1 MSGTNSRRN
10 SREITS
16 YRGGNGNAS
25 SNFAYGNTAGIYCF
39 DANPI
44 PTNNYNYNG
53 NGGGGGGSNR
63 ITITNINGNGRLNV
77 SGSRLSMTSMKSSLP
92 NQSQSQSQ
100 SRSRSS
106 QRTTGGAQL
115 HPNDYKMVQYF
126 NSLPTKFTMGGGRK
140 SHTR

>member
-1 MSGTNSRRN
+1 MSRRN
-10 SREITS
+10 SREISS

-25 SNFAYGNTAGIYCF
+25 SNFAYGNTAGIYRF

-44 PTNNYNYNG
+44 PSNNYSSNG
-53 NGGGGGGSNR
+53 NGNGNGGGGGSNR
-63 ITITNINGNGRLNV
+63 ITITNINGNGQLNV
-77 SGSRLSMTSMKSSLP
+77 SGSRLSMTSIKSSLP

-100 SRSRSS
+100 SRSR

>member
-1 MSGTNSRRN
+1 MSRKN
-10 SREITS
+10 SREIRS
-16 YRGGNGNAS
+16 YTGGNGNSS
-25 SNFAYGNTAGIYCF
+25 SNFAYGNTAGIYRF

-44 PTNNYNYNG
+44 PSTNDSGNYN
-53 NGGGGGGSNR
+53 NGGGSSR

-92 NQSQSQSQ
+92 NKSQSQSQ
-100 SRSRSS
+100 SR

>member
-1 MSGTNSRRN
+1 MSRKN
-10 SREITS
+10 SREISS

-25 SNFAYGNTAGIYCF
+25 SNFAYGNTAGIYRF

-44 PTNNYNYNG
+44 PSNG
-53 NGGGGGGSNR
+53 NGNGGSNR
-63 ITITNINGNGRLNV
+63 ITITNISGNGRLNV
-77 SGSRLSMTSMKSSLP
+77 SGSRLSMTLLKSSLP
-92 NQSQSQSQ
+92 NQSQSQS
-100 SRSRSS
+100 RSR